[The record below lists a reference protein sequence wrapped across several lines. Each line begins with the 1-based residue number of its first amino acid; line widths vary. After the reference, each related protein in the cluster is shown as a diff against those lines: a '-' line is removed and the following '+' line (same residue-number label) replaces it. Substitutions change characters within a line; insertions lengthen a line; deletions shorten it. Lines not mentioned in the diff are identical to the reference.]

1 MIDRDLW
8 EQTKNPIKFLKIV
21 SQEKIEEVSQNDSFL
36 QEYNRMVK
44 NFDSYMN
51 SSDTWFDKNYP
62 NNKEDL
68 IAYFSAEYGLDEI
81 IPIYSGRI
89 RNFVRGPL
97 EVC

>member
-89 RNFVRGPL
+89 RYFVRGPL